1 MNAAKRLFAPVLSF
15 FVAVLLAALQ
25 LFGQAAQNQ
34 AAAALQDGLS
44 AVRKAEV
51 VKILGEILEKQYVF
65 PEKGLEM
72 KNLLQKKQKEGAYN
86 SLADVQAFA
95 QALTRDLRSVTKDL
109 HLRVSYNPDQVR
121 AVRAAESTSAEERE
135 KQRRERLERERL
147 SNFGYRKLEIL
158 DGGVGYLDLLGFSG
172 TRESGETA
180 VAAMNFLAHCPAV
193 IIDLRHNGGGSPF
206 TIQLLSGYFL
216 GETTHL
222 NSFEWRGRE
231 GIVQFW
237 SLPYVPGR
245 MMTETDLYILTSSRT
260 FSAAEEF
267 TYNLKNLKRA
277 TLVGETTGGG
287 AHPGGSRIIDDGFLV
302 WVPQGRAINPITK
315 TNWEGTGI
323 EPHVVVP
330 SEHALDKAH
339 ALALEKIA
347 GRTDNPRRK
356 ADLQWVMDALKAKSD
371 PFPVPAEV
379 LETYVGSYGG
389 IKVVLENGALW
400 AMVDRKIPLIPLSET
415 VFLAVGE
422 GIRIEFIRNDKGEVV
437 EAEGVFRNGRRERH
451 KKDPV

>member
-1 MNAAKRLFAPVLSF
+1 MNAAKRLFAPVLSLF
-15 FVAVLLAALQ
+15 FAVSLAALQ
-25 LFGQAAQNQ
+25 IPGRTAQGQDAASP
-34 AAAALQDGLS
+34 QDGLT
-44 AVRKAEV
+44 AARKADV
-51 VKILGEILEKQYVF
+51 VKTLAEILEKQYVF

-86 SLADVQAFA
+86 SLADVRAFA

-109 HLRVSYNPDQVR
+109 HLRVSYSPDQVR
-121 AVRAAESTSAEERE
+121 AIRAAASTSAEERE
-135 KQRRERLERERL
+135 KQRKERLEQERL

-180 VAAMNFLAHCPAV
+180 VAAMNFLSRCPAV

-216 GETTHL
+216 GESTHL

-245 MMTETDLYILTSSRT
+245 TMADTDLYILTSSRT

-302 WVPQGRAINPITK
+302 WVPQGRAVNPVTK

-323 EPHVVVP
+323 EPHVAVP
-330 SEHALDKAH
+330 SEQALDKAH

-347 GRTDNPRRK
+347 ARTDDPRRK
-356 ADLQWVMDALKAKSD
+356 ADLRWVMDDLKAKSD
-371 PFPVPAEV
+371 PFPVTAEA
-379 LETYVGSYGG
+379 LESYAGSYGG
-389 IKVVLENGALW
+389 VKIVLENGALY
-400 AMVDRKIPLIPLSET
+400 AMVNRKIPLTPLSET

-422 GIRIEFIRNDKGEVV
+422 GVRIEFIRNDKGEVV
-437 EAEGVFRNGRRERH
+437 EAVGVERNGRRERH
-451 KKDPV
+451 KKDPA